1 MTRIEVATALAEAR
15 RNGKRGAPALPSA
28 LDLREAYCV
37 QDEAASAYGSP
48 RIGYK
53 IGATSAEA
61 QRIIGCDGPFFG
73 PMFEADRIAP
83 GSDLTLD
90 ETMLGLECEFAFQM
104 ARPFSATAGDSDR
117 GADLEALADAIGLC
131 VPAFEVVGTRFAGDG
146 FPPASACIADF
157 GLNSYFCPGGAID
170 NWRDL
175 DLSEVS
181 VTAAIDGVETNR
193 GTGANVYGHPL
204 AALMWLAGALDGQG
218 RRLEAGDWISTG
230 TCLGVVAMRPGIQVT
245 MKASCGAELS
255 LSLN

>member
-1 MTRIEVATALAEAR
+1 MTRIEVAAALAEAR
-15 RNGKRGAPALPSA
+15 RNGKRSAPAHLSD
-28 LDLREAYCV
+28 LDSREAYRV

-53 IGATSAEA
+53 IGATSVEA

-73 PMFEADRIAP
+73 PMFEADRIGP

-104 ARPFSATAGDSDR
+104 ARPFSPPADDSSM
-117 GADLEALADAIGLC
+117 GTNMEALADAVGLC

-146 FPPASACIADF
+146 FPPASACIADY
-157 GLNSYFCPGGAID
+157 GLNSYFCPGDAID

-175 DLSEVS
+175 DLAAIS
-181 VTAAIDGVETNR
+181 VTAEIDGAETNR

-204 AALMWLAGALDGQG
+204 SALLWLAGALGEQG
-218 RRLEAGDWISTG
+218 RRLEAGDWVSTG
-230 TCLGVVAMRPGIQVT
+230 TCLGVVAMRPGTRVT
-245 MKASCGAELS
+245 TNFSCGAGLS
-255 LSLN
+255 ISLI